1 MKHILI
7 TGVSSGI
14 GYDAVRYFL
23 QQSYRVF
30 GSVRTGGDAE
40 RLKRD
45 FPRDFYPLVFDVR
58 DGAAIHEAKI
68 QVERTLQGAGLDVL
82 VNNAGISINGPMAL
96 VPLKALRLQFDVNV
110 NGLLA
115 VTQEFLPLLGFG
127 TGSKYEPGLIINI
140 GSGAG
145 RITRPYM
152 GPYAASK
159 HAVEALSDAMRRELV
174 DFGIKVVL
182 VQPAAV
188 NTAIFQKAKRSENP
202 YKDTEYEAVYDR
214 LGDVIDRR
222 ISAAI
227 PVGKVSRVL
236 YKAAVHPNP
245 KTRYFVASNK
255 VKLLFWLATHIL
267 PDKILDKIFHEQLK
281 KSGLKTQRY
290 E

>member
-30 GSVRTGGDAE
+30 GSVRTEGDAE
-40 RLKRD
+40 RLRRD
-45 FPRDFYPLVFDVR
+45 FPRDFYPLIFDVR
-58 DGAAIHEAKI
+58 DGTAIHEAKI

-96 VPLKALRLQFDVNV
+96 VPLKALRLQLDVNV
-110 NGLLA
+110 MGLLA
-115 VTQEFLPLLGFG
+115 VTQAFLPLLGLG

-159 HAVEALSDAMRRELV
+159 HAVEALSDAMRRELA

-188 NTAIFQKAKRSENP
+188 NTPIFQKAKRSENP
-202 YKDTEYEAVYDR
+202 YKDTEYEAVYDK
-214 LGDVIDRR
+214 LGDVIDQLV
-222 ISAAI
+222 SAAI
-227 PVGKVSRVL
+227 PVRKVSRVL

-255 VKLLFWLATHIL
+255 VKLVFWLATHVL
-267 PDKILDKIFHEQLK
+267 PDKILDKIFRKQLK
-281 KSGLKTQRY
+281 KSALKT
-290 E
+290 